1 MLLPASGIIN
11 QQSVVFIAKSPKKM
25 ETSINTDYLIDIS
38 TRDQSML
45 RLIDI
50 VRLMSVGDIGMI
62 DTLVA

>member
-1 MLLPASGIIN
+1 
-11 QQSVVFIAKSPKKM
+11 M
-25 ETSINTDYLIDIS
+25 ETPINTDYLIDIS
-38 TRDQSML
+38 TRDQRML